1 VQRSG
6 VAGGEATAAAH
17 NVAALEAAGD
27 IAALVEL
34 LRCGDAAGMAA
45 AAGVL
50 QNLAYY
56 SNASRVAIAE
66 AGAVVPLVELLRCGD
81 MEGKKAAGGA
91 LCNLAL
97 NNANQVAIVEAGA
110 VAPLVELLRC
120 GDAAGKLVAA
130 GALGNLATGNRAS
143 IARRLW
149 LACTLYPTT
158 TAIVKAGAVAP
169 LVELLCGDAAEKE
182 VAAWTLWRLA
192 NNNNANRVAIVKVGA
207 VAPLV
212 ELLLCGDA
220 EGKLVA
226 AGALRMLAFFNS
238 ANRAAI
244 KAAKVAQ
251 GEVAQTDLSTPRCMW

>member
-1 VQRSG
+1 
-6 VAGGEATAAAH
+6 
-17 NVAALEAAGD
+17 VAALEAAGD

-45 AAGVL
+45 AAGAL
-50 QNLAYY
+50 QNLALN
-56 SNASRVAIAE
+56 NASRVAIVK
-66 AGAVVPLVELLRCGD
+66 AGAVV
-81 MEGKKAAGGA
+81 
-91 LCNLAL
+91 
-97 NNANQVAIVEAGA
+97 
-110 VAPLVELLRC
+110 PLVELLRC

-130 GALGNLATGNRAS
+130 GALGNLATGNWAS

-192 NNNNANRVAIVKVGA
+192 NNNNANRVAIVKAGA